1 MKLIGAVF
9 SELLHLFVDDGA
21 LALFSALLVAAVT
34 GAVKLLAMPPL
45 NGALALLVG
54 AIAIL
59 AESVRRAARRQK

>member
-1 MKLIGAVF
+1 MKLIGTIF

-34 GAVKLLAMPPL
+34 GAVKLLALPPL
-45 NGALALLVG
+45 VGALALLVG

-59 AESVRRAARRQK
+59 ADSVRRAARQQK